1 MILLKVIAES
11 DIKISD
17 EVKGNIPQIAAGD
30 NQIIQ
35 LFNTAYLWA
44 GIICVAII
52 IVSGILYTTSAGDS
66 ARVKTAKNAITYAVV
81 GIVVILLAFTITNFV
96 IGKVY
101 NEKNNYIIVNNKL
114 YCILARIIFRSFS
127 GRCLQGL

>member
-1 MILLKVIAES
+1 MIFLKVIAES

-35 LFNTAYLWA
+35 LFNTAYLWV

-96 IGKVY
+96 IGKV
-101 NEKNNYIIVNNKL
+101 
-114 YCILARIIFRSFS
+114 
-127 GRCLQGL
+127 

>member
-1 MILLKVIAES
+1 MIFLKVIAES

-17 EVKGNIPQIAAGD
+17 EVKGNIPQIAVGD

-96 IGKVY
+96 IGKV
-101 NEKNNYIIVNNKL
+101 
-114 YCILARIIFRSFS
+114 
-127 GRCLQGL
+127 